1 LAYAFHRLSLMLVV
15 AASVIAPMGREA
27 FAERFFR

>member
-15 AASVIAPMGREA
+15 AASVIAPMRREA